1 MTFGTFD
8 LFHQGHISYLKQ
20 ARKYIEDESGKKEKE
35 IRQDNN
41 RENKLI
47 VVIARDENVK
57 KIKGFLPKDNEEKRK
72 HAVENA
78 GIADIVILGNND
90 NIFKVL
96 DEYKPSILCLGY
108 DQSSQKVE
116 EYIKEHE
123 LNIKIIRMHSF
134 YPETFKSSKFRV

>member
-1 MTFGTFD
+1 MAVVMTFGTFD

-96 DEYKPSILCLGY
+96 DEYKPGILCLGY
-108 DQSSQKVE
+108 DQSSQ
-116 EYIKEHE
+116 
-123 LNIKIIRMHSF
+123 
-134 YPETFKSSKFRV
+134 